1 MSAVVKVSSGDII
14 ETVMVK
20 GDLAKLTA
28 DERNAYYVRMCEAVG
43 VNPVTRPFEY
53 ITLNGRMVLYA
64 RKDCTDQL
72 RKKNGISVTDLT
84 ESEREGVYIVTA
96 KVTDHEGRTDIAKG
110 AVNIANLKGEAL
122 ANAIMKAETKSKRRA
137 TLSICGLG
145 MLDETEVED
154 IVANQPQTARERIA
168 NVAFSPDPEA
178 AGEAMHQEWAGR
190 EGANLAKAIAAPAGN
205 EKRVPHAVPTLPEG
219 DTAIKWAQRYVKA
232 IGLCSDVSEFA
243 QWISL
248 NKENIDRCM
257 TVARA
262 RAYIE
267 PAHTAVRRQIKEAMP
282 EDRPTA
288 APPATSAPPPAA
300 GKMPYEA
307 GPDLS
312 PPNIDCWGPGSAW
325 DHRRSPTSAAAAE
338 TAAPA
343 SPAPA
348 SASTS
353 ASPAS
358 TALSKP
364 AGDESVRPTSA
375 PAPNAA
381 PTSTNS
387 STVANSASNA
397 VTFGDSPEA
406 FVKDALLRL
415 DQAETIEALVDVWD
429 RDIAAF
435 ELNLLPAHMDRLYQ
449 RYRHCREEMKP

>member
-1 MSAVVKVSSGDII
+1 MNAIAKVSSGDII

-110 AVNIANLKGEAL
+110 AVNIANLKGEPL

-178 AGEAMHQEWAGR
+178 AGEAMHDEWADR
-190 EGANLAKAIAAPAGN
+190 QAANLAKGIAAPASNG
-205 EKRVPHAVPTLPEG
+205 KPIPHAVPTLPKG
-219 DTAIKWAQRYVKA
+219 DSVVQWAERYAKA
-232 IGLCSDVSEFA
+232 IGLCSDVSELA
-243 QWISL
+243 RWIDL
-248 NKENIDRCM
+248 NKVNIDLGM

-262 RAYIE
+262 KAYIE
-267 PAHTAVRRQIKEAMP
+267 PAHTAARRRIKEAMP
-282 EDRPTA
+282 EDR
-288 APPATSAPPPAA
+288 
-300 GKMPYEA
+300 
-307 GPDLS
+307 
-312 PPNIDCWGPGSAW
+312 
-325 DHRRSPTSAAAAE
+325 PTSAAAAE

-353 ASPAS
+353 ASPVS
-358 TALSKP
+358 TASSKP
-364 AGDESVRPTSA
+364 A
-375 PAPNAA
+375 
-381 PTSTNS
+381 
-387 STVANSASNA
+387 
-397 VTFGDSPEA
+397 TFGDNPEA

-415 DQAETIEALVDVWD
+415 DQAETIEALDLVWD
-429 RDIAAF
+429 RDIAPF
-435 ELNLLPAHMDRLYQ
+435 ERNLLPAHMDTLYQ
-449 RYRHCREEMKP
+449 RYRHRREAMKP